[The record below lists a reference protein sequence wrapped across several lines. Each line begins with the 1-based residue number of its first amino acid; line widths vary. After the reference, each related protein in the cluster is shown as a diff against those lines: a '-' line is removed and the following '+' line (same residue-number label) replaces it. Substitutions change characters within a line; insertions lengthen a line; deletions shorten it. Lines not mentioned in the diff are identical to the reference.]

1 MRYMLDTN
9 TCIYIIKHHP
19 PKVKKRLQKIPVGNV
34 GVSSIVVAELCY
46 AVAQSQKRTHN
57 QAALDDFLE
66 YLLVLDWPADAALP
80 YGEARTYLKKK
91 GAPIGA
97 MDLLIAGGESG
108 AGSGVKN
115 TVYFDNVRVPRSN
128 VVGEENR
135 GWYVAVTLLDFE
147 RSGIDYSANGRRLL
161 DETLRY
167 AGETKSNGKPLSQIP
182 WVRNALADRFIECEV
197 ARLMAYNV
205 AYMQGQGQVPN
216 KEASMSKVFGS
227 EAVQHVTKTGM
238 EILGMYGILSR
249 DEKWAP
255 LKGRMQENWM
265 SAFSGT
271 IAAGTSEVQRN
282 IIASRGLGL
291 PRG

>member
-97 MDLLIAGGESG
+97 MDLLIAAHAIAEN
-108 AGSGVKN
+108 AALV
-115 TVYFDNVRVPRSN
+115 TDNVREFRRIPKLKV
-128 VVGEENR
+128 EN
-135 GWYVAVTLLDFE
+135 W
-147 RSGIDYSANGRRLL
+147 
-161 DETLRY
+161 
-167 AGETKSNGKPLSQIP
+167 LSQ
-182 WVRNALADRFIECEV
+182 
-197 ARLMAYNV
+197 
-205 AYMQGQGQVPN
+205 
-216 KEASMSKVFGS
+216 
-227 EAVQHVTKTGM
+227 
-238 EILGMYGILSR
+238 
-249 DEKWAP
+249 
-255 LKGRMQENWM
+255 
-265 SAFSGT
+265 
-271 IAAGTSEVQRN
+271 
-282 IIASRGLGL
+282 
-291 PRG
+291 